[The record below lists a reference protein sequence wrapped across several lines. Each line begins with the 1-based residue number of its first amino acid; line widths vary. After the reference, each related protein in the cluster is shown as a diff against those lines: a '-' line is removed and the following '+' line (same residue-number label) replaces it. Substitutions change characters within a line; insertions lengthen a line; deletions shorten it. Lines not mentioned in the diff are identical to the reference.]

1 MIKLK
6 VICPNIEELNLEICD
21 IDFAYNKNDLNILF
35 PKMKKL
41 SLYIRKKFDL
51 FDLMRRLKDSDS
63 QLNTL
68 IIFVFDKYD
77 NVTVYSN
84 IKSKIIFETIKN
96 LEIYIVDECNINDL
110 MHQFFNNIQFP
121 YLTKYILNF
130 DFTQINQNID
140 LNESDYNIINKY
152 FINDVNNKDNFSL
165 KSFFN
170 LPNQLKTIR
179 YLKLKSNIFS
189 YIYEKKR
196 NEKYYFKFNLHN
208 KNMLK
213 QYYSNIDFSICDK
226 EVIKYKKI
234 DIKGILEDNEINI
247 EEIIEKKDINLCEI
261 NLNFNQSKYYIKS
274 FEKLRSIYSENENQ
288 SINLLNILNKNNKFD
303 NVKYINLTLG
313 YIKKS
318 PFDNSTNNM
327 YQILSKII
335 SKSKNLKS
343 LVLRLNP
350 HNFIENINFV
360 FQLIENLKKL
370 RVLNI
375 SQIIEFPKYNFSLDK
390 ILERFPKLKERK
402 QLFNEFKIGNE
413 GFV

>member
-1 MIKLK
+1 M
-6 VICPNIEELNLEICD
+6 
-21 IDFAYNKNDLNILF
+21 
-35 PKMKKL
+35 
-41 SLYIRKKFDL
+41 
-51 FDLMRRLKDSDS
+51 
-63 QLNTL
+63 
-68 IIFVFDKYD
+68 
-77 NVTVYSN
+77 
-84 IKSKIIFETIKN
+84 
-96 LEIYIVDECNINDL
+96 
-110 MHQFFNNIQFP
+110 
-121 YLTKYILNF
+121 
-130 DFTQINQNID
+130 
-140 LNESDYNIINKY
+140 NIINKY

-274 FEKLRSIYSENENQ
+274 FEKLRSIYSEKENQ

-313 YIKKS
+313 YIKES
-318 PFDNSTNNM
+318 PFDKSTNNM

-413 GFV
+413 GFGLKKKRNIYFNFNKYVECTVGIQNHNIRKSIDFFKNNQLQNSIPEFP